1 MREEQLIPFA
11 PILVESTR
19 SIGYTFESALA
30 DIIDNSISANS
41 TVIKVEFSSLPT
53 DAYLCVVDN
62 GVGMKEEELRLAMRY
77 GSRSSLESRE
87 STDLGRFGL
96 GDENSVIVA
105 MQGADSC
112 FQKRRDIV
120 CRSLGFGLCYKEIG
134 LDYKRIFG
142 RRNKEIE
149 CSSD

>member
-96 GDENSVIVA
+96 GMKTASLS
-105 MQGADSC
+105 Q
-112 FQKRRDIV
+112 
-120 CRSLGFGLCYKEIG
+120 CRELTVVSKKKGYCLPQFGIWIML
-134 LDYKRIFG
+134 
-142 RRNKEIE
+142 
-149 CSSD
+149 